1 MYTTEIFIV
10 LSCTIAVRLV
20 IARNIVKFNMKK
32 FYPDEQKV
40 HMIDMTGY
48 DRAAHP
54 EPLPTMASKTGFI
67 TYSSL
72 HQGVKLRND
81 VVVYNQT
88 FNYNGTEEGQR
99 ILCQALFDCSIAYL
113 ALESSEAIP
122 VLLRG
127 GVGYRHFMAIIKA
140 KPYRVLRGNVQAFCR
155 KKDGRR
161 YETGASANGTKKV
174 EHDAAT
180 NELGVDARSNP
191 VDQPVAATSNI
202 ID

>member
-1 MYTTEIFIV
+1 MKLATEIFIV

-32 FYPDEQKV
+32 FYPDEQRV

-99 ILCQALFDCSIAYL
+99 ILCQALFDCSVSFSVLINELSTSKNRYL
-113 ALESSEAIP
+113 VSFTNPIKYVVTTFWTGAWPNRLKFNILLSGPDLDSERVLDYAFTGVSLPQIP
-122 VLLRG
+122 VEFKR
-127 GVGYRHFMAIIKA
+127 F
-140 KPYRVLRGNVQAFCR
+140 
-155 KKDGRR
+155 
-161 YETGASANGTKKV
+161 
-174 EHDAAT
+174 
-180 NELGVDARSNP
+180 
-191 VDQPVAATSNI
+191 
-202 ID
+202 